1 MPELAGFEDF
11 VEIGRGGFG
20 VVYRAHQPAL
30 NRYVAIKFLAASLS
44 STGRER
50 LSREALAMG
59 ALSGHPNIVAVVDVG
74 IPVEGAPYLIMPYLA
89 RGSLADAMAASG
101 PQPWPEVVRIGVKLA
116 GALESAHRL
125 GILHRDV
132 KPGNVLVSDFGEPQL
147 ADFGLARVSGGFE
160 TTSRH
165 ITASVAHAAPEILE
179 GRPPSAASDVYSL
192 ASTLYA
198 LVAGNPAFTAGD
210 EESLV
215 ALYVRIASSPVP
227 ELDAHGVPESL
238 HRVLAAAMAKRPD
251 ERPTSAAEFGRM
263 LQDLEAAEGVPV
275 TDLPIRDAGPAT
287 SPVQRAAPVVS
298 GPTRVTSQATRRRP
312 WIWAAIPVAAVAV
325 VGATIWAM
333 NDSPPESGDPQ
344 NTTETESTAA
354 SDNGAGTGQT
364 AASVSCLDFSQN
376 VPWYQRVDELPTHP
390 QSADYIATIKSAPE
404 FDSQVF
410 HAGFGI
416 EDGVAYNVVDGTPAT
431 TLAPQFDPE
440 VDPADFDPGPYP
452 IPADPVGRD
461 GYLIVVDDSTC
472 TSYELLG
479 DDEFS
484 PWTNVVRAAK
494 FDLNAAPSRPD
505 GAPTM
510 IQSGLPLFPMLVD
523 YDEVAQGEINHALLF
538 NAPVSSARFMHPA
551 TRGIS
556 GGDEAESVPPL
567 GSRFRLEAGFDCGQ
581 LASSEGRTICEA
593 LKSYGMF
600 LGGASRRLFDLQGV
614 NDERWDDELIHED
627 FKLMTPDN
635 FEVVDTGE
643 SVL

>member
-74 IPVEGAPYLIMPYLA
+74 IPVEGPPYLIMPYLA
-89 RGSLADAMAASG
+89 RGSLADAMSASG

-210 EESLV
+210 DESLV

-227 ELDAHGVPESL
+227 DIDAHGVPESL
-238 HRVLAAAMAKRPD
+238 HRVLAAAMSKRPD

-263 LQDLEAAEGVPV
+263 LQELEAAEGLPV

-298 GPTRVTSQATRRRP
+298 GPTRVTSQAPRRRP
-312 WIWAAIPVAAVAV
+312 WIWAAVPAAAVV

-333 NDSPPESGDPQ
+333 NDSPPETAAPDE
-344 NTTETESTAA
+344 NETSEVTGA
-354 SDNGAGTGQT
+354 SDNGVAT
-364 AASVSCLDFSQN
+364 APTVSCLEFPPN

-390 QSADYIATIKSAPE
+390 QSAEYIATIQGASD
-404 FDSQVF
+404 FDPKEF
-410 HAGFGI
+410 HAGFGT
-416 EDGVAYNVVDGTPAT
+416 DFGVAYNVIEGAPSS
-431 TLAPQFDPE
+431 TLVPNFDDANE
-440 VDPADFDPGPYP
+440 ADLDPGPYP
-452 IPADPVGRD
+452 IPADAVGMD
-461 GYLIVVDDSTC
+461 TYLIVVDDSTC
-472 TSYELLG
+472 MSYELLG
-479 DDEFS
+479 FDEFS
-484 PWTNVVRAAK
+484 PWNNVARAAI
-494 FDLNAAPSRPD
+494 FDLNAAPNRPD
-505 GAPTM
+505 GAAGM
-510 IQSGLPLFPMLVD
+510 IQSGLPLFPMLVR

-556 GGDEAESVPPL
+556 GGAPGEDVPPL
-567 GSRFRLEAGFDCGQ
+567 GSRFRLKADYDCGQ
-581 LASSEGRTICEA
+581 LATSDARTICEA
-593 LKSYGMF
+593 LQSYGMF
-600 LGGASRRLFDLQGV
+600 LGGASGSLFDLQGV
-614 NDERWDDELIHED
+614 TDERWDDELIHDD
-627 FKLMTPDN
+627 FELMTPEN
-635 FEVVDTGE
+635 FEVVDTDE
-643 SVL
+643 PVL